1 MSDHMQLIS
10 DIRRPV
16 TEELVAILHGIR
28 DSEMIG
34 IDPGE
39 RAAIGQAMHRF
50 LSGFCDPNYEV
61 PDNAALVFLQAN
73 TLIANCMAAL
83 ETTTD
88 SWIHTLHGQPQQG
101 FKTIVLYSARN
112 ELTVDFASLLSE
124 NPSLV
129 SHWLYHTFQ
138 VIFSGAPNKKV
149 MDKLISFVNMMDDRL
164 VAGLNLQE
172 AYFGVTYTG
181 DIAAERHLKGLIN
194 NAIRKVFKPEIILDP
209 DPTKV
214 AVWADFWSP
223 GHSVYRSL
231 RGYVEALKPDHHLTL
246 IHCTRKREE
255 LDTSLFD
262 EVITLKFDESGFDLE
277 PLKDKKFGAAVFCDV
292 CMTTPSILLSNVRIA
307 PLQVMLTGHPVSTF
321 GGEMDY
327 FLSGDLVE
335 SGLPDGHESY
345 SEKLLVLPGYGATH
359 TRPTYELKGR
369 KKTTDAV
376 IINCSWLG
384 QKCHHEC
391 LAALN
396 RAIERSGEKVIA
408 RFFPGQVPAM
418 HKGVPAFIRD
428 LNACLPGA
436 RVEVLPMLEY
446 DSYMELMEEG
456 DFNVDCFPFGGSNT
470 ASDAIHLGKPLVSLM
485 GNRWFNRIGPSMVE
499 NFSGYMPPDTVE
511 EFEYCIA
518 DMIKLAGV
526 DGPWLSDENKNYDAV
541 YEPQSGKEFN
551 EWIKK
556 MTRGVDS

>member
-1 MSDHMQLIS
+1 MQLLS
-10 DIRRPV
+10 SVHRET
-16 TEELVAILHGIR
+16 TEGLVAILHGIR

-39 RAAIGQAMHRF
+39 RAALGQAMLKF

-61 PDNAALVFLQAN
+61 PDPAALVFLQAN
-73 TLIANCMAAL
+73 TLIANVMAAL
-83 ETTTD
+83 DTNTD
-88 SWIHTLHGQPQQG
+88 AWIHTLHGQKQQG
-101 FKTIVLYSARN
+101 FKTVVLYSARN
-112 ELTVDFASLLSE
+112 DLTVDFASLLDE

-129 SHWLYHTFQ
+129 SHWLFHTFQ
-138 VIFSGAPNKKV
+138 VLFSGAPNKKV
-149 MDKLISFVNMMDDRL
+149 MDKLISFVDMMDDRL

-181 DIAAERHLKGLIN
+181 DINAERKLKGLIN
-194 NAIRKVFKPEIILDP
+194 NAIKRVFKPEIIIDP
-209 DPTKV
+209 DPTKI

-231 RGYVEALKPDHHLTL
+231 KGYIEGLKPDHHLTL

-277 PLKDKKFGAAVFCDV
+277 PLKDKRFGAAVFCDV
-292 CMTTPSILLSNVRIA
+292 GMTSPSILLSNVRIA
-307 PLQVMLTGHPVSTF
+307 PVQVMLTGHPVSTF

-335 SGLPDGHESY
+335 NGLEDGNASY
-345 SEKLLVLPGYGATH
+345 SEKLLILPGYGATH
-359 TRPTYELKGR
+359 TKPTYELKGR
-369 KKTTDAV
+369 KKEIDAV

-396 RAIERSGEKVIA
+396 RAIKRSGQRVLV

-418 HKGVPAFIRD
+418 HKGIPAFIRD
-428 LNACLPGA
+428 LKAMLPDA

-446 DSYMELMEEG
+446 ESYMELLEEG
-456 DFNVDCFPFGGSNT
+456 DIAADAFPFGGSNT
-470 ASDAIHLGKPLVSLM
+470 ASDMIHLGIPVISLY
-485 GNRWFNRIGPSMVE
+485 GDRWFSKIGPAMFRE
-499 NFSGYMPPDTVE
+499 FCGHEPPKSVE
-511 EFEYCIA
+511 EYESQIEKAISYSV
-518 DMIKLAGV
+518 AGR
-526 DGPWLSDENKNYDAV
+526 LSPQPKRPQNV
-541 YEPQSGKEFN
+541 YGDRGISEFN
-551 EWIKK
+551 EWMKK
-556 MTRGVDS
+556 ATRGIDSPA

>member
-1 MSDHMQLIS
+1 MSDPMQLLS
-10 DIRRPV
+10 SVHRET
-16 TEELVAILHGIR
+16 TENLVAILHGIR
-28 DSEMIG
+28 DSDMIG

-39 RAAIGQAMHRF
+39 RAALGQAMLKF

-61 PDNAALVFLQAN
+61 PDPAALVFLQSN
-73 TLIANCMAAL
+73 TLIANVLAAL
-83 ETTTD
+83 DTNTD
-88 SWIHTLHGQPQQG
+88 AWIHTLHGQKQQG
-101 FKTIVLYSARN
+101 FKTVVLYSARN
-112 ELTVDFASLLSE
+112 DLTVDFASLLDE

-129 SHWLYHTFQ
+129 SHWLFHTFQ
-138 VIFSGAPNKKV
+138 VLFSGAPNKKV
-149 MDKLISFVNMMDDRL
+149 MDKLISFVDMMDDRL

-181 DIAAERHLKGLIN
+181 DINAERKLKGLIN
-194 NAIRKVFKPEIILDP
+194 NAIKRVFKPEIIIDP
-209 DPTKV
+209 DPTKI
-214 AVWADFWSP
+214 AVWADFWSS

-231 RGYVEALKPDHHLTL
+231 KGYIEGLKPDHHLTL

-277 PLKDKKFGAAVFCDV
+277 PLKDKSFGAAVFCDV
-292 CMTTPSILLSNVRIA
+292 GMTSPSILLSNVRIA
-307 PLQVMLTGHPVSTF
+307 PVQVMLTGHPVSTF

-335 SGLPDGHESY
+335 NGLVDGHESY
-345 SEKLLVLPGYGATH
+345 SEKLLILPGYGATH

-369 KKTTDAV
+369 KKEIDAV

-396 RAIERSGEKVIA
+396 RAINRSGEKVLV

-418 HKGVPAFIRD
+418 HKGIPAFIRD
-428 LNACLPGA
+428 LKAMLPDA

-446 DSYMELMEEG
+446 GSYMELMEEG

-485 GNRWFNRIGPSMVE
+485 GGRWFNRIGPSMVE
-499 NFSGYMPPDTVE
+499 NFCGYLPPETVD
-511 EFEYCIA
+511 EYE
-518 DMIKLAGV
+518 
-526 DGPWLSDENKNYDAV
+526 DEISRLISESAMAAQCPAETNYDAV
-541 YEPQSGKEFN
+541 YQPQSGKEFN
-551 EWIKK
+551 EWMKS
-556 MTRGVDS
+556 TLRNG